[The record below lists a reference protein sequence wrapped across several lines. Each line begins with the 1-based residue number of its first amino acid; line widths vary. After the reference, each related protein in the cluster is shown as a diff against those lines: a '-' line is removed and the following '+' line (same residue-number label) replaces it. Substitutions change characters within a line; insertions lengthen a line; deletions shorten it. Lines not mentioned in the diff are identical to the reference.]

1 LRQWLSVKQAARKKP
16 LAAQWRPPSIATSIP
31 SVGGYHA
38 DHPWPE
44 PETEPQMNDRLEQQ
58 HVESSDGRRLTFA
71 EYGDPSGT
79 PVIYCHGFPGSRLE
93 ARLADGPARELGIRL
108 IAPDRPGFGLST
120 FQPNRRIADWP
131 ADLACIA
138 DHLELRRFRVLGV
151 SGGAPYA
158 LAGAAALG
166 ARIERVTLACGLGE
180 ITAPNDID
188 GMNVAAGTALRFQRR
203 FPKAGHWT
211 YHHIIGPTLRR
222 FPAWI
227 FKILVGHATAA
238 DREVLAEGKARRI
251 IIDSF
256 AEAFRQGTAGPAHEV
271 RLITEPW
278 DLDLLQVRQPV
289 SLWHGE
295 ADRTVPVAMGR
306 RHAAM
311 LPQVVAHYLPG
322 EGHFSLIVRHMRVM
336 LEDLIR

>member
-1 LRQWLSVKQAARKKP
+1 MS
-16 LAAQWRPPSIATSIP
+16 LAEQSIVT
-31 SVGGYHA
+31 
-38 DHPWPE
+38 
-44 PETEPQMNDRLEQQ
+44 R
-58 HVESSDGRRLTFA
+58 DGRRLA
-71 EYGDPSGT
+71 YAVYGDPSGT

-93 ARLADGPARELGIRL
+93 ARLADQPARDLGIRL
-108 IAPDRPGFGLST
+108 IAPDRPGFGLSS
-120 FQPNRRIADWP
+120 FQPNRHIADWP

-138 DHLELRRFRVLGV
+138 DHLELARFRVLGV

-180 ITAPNDID
+180 ITAPSDTA
-188 GMNVAAGTALRFQRR
+188 GMNAAAGAALRFQQR
-203 FPKAGHWT
+203 FPRAGHWT
-211 YHHIIGPTLRR
+211 YRHVIGPTLRR

-238 DREVLAEGKARRI
+238 DREVLSVSRTRGI

-256 AEAFRQGTAGPAHEV
+256 AEAFRQGPAGPAHEV
-271 RLITEPW
+271 RLITQAW
-278 DLDLLQVRQPV
+278 GLDLVRVRQPV

-295 ADRTVPVAMGR
+295 ADRTVPIAMAR
-306 RHAAM
+306 RHAAT
-311 LPQVVAHYLPG
+311 LPQVVTHYLPG
-322 EGHFSLIVRHMRVM
+322 EGHFSLIVRHMRAM